1 MGRQRTG
8 ADASPIVLRVPVGTQ
23 IFAED
28 GETPIADLATLGQ
41 KAVLARGGDGG
52 FGNLHYKSSTNR
64 APRRA
69 DPGWPGEEMWV
80 WLRLKLIAD
89 AGLVGLPNAGHS
101 TFLPAASRD
110 RPKNAAHPFPTDPT
124 RHGSGKGGEGRVES

>member
-1 MGRQRTG
+1 MKYWRTILWYGRKAVYVCFFSGRSRHTRYALVTGVQTCALPISG

-89 AGLVGLPNAGHS
+89 AGQIG
-101 TFLPAASRD
+101 R
-110 RPKNAAHPFPTDPT
+110 AH
-124 RHGSGKGGEGRVES
+124 V